1 MEPDKKIIFK
11 PISFDISNNCIHHR
25 TSRKQGGQS
34 PVFCFIDMHSR
45 QDGLNLP
52 VDLPGNV
59 IVSVLSTLPL
69 LNSSLW
75 FGDSSF
81 RNETIGERA
90 KLAGDIQTKG
100 AGMPLPEGLN

>member
-1 MEPDKKIIFK
+1 
-11 PISFDISNNCIHHR
+11 
-25 TSRKQGGQS
+25 
-34 PVFCFIDMHSR
+34 MHSKH
-45 QDGLNLP
+45 DGLNLP

-81 RNETIGERA
+81 RNDTIGERA
-90 KLAGDIQTKG
+90 KLAGDIQTNG
-100 AGMPLPEGLN
+100 AGMPLPEGRNWIGKPTS